1 MEKEFNLRELTKRG
15 CIRQKDK
22 DFSDDGN
29 RFKMLSY
36 KNLEISYLKDGG
48 DYFLS
53 IRIPYSGENYIYD
66 DYQDKEWYKN
76 CDKYNYCQSIDPD
89 DVIRICEEAIKGI
102 EELESQP
109 REEID
114 TTKMEERKQEEIAI
128 AQKALE
134 DFRNSNI
141 IYEIKSEY
149 QVKWLLDYYHSLESD
164 IKSLQNMDFNKM
176 EYNNLKYKRN
186 FFNKYGYIEIKS
198 AEEDFHISQLYKA
211 INKEED

>member
-1 MEKEFNLRELTKRG
+1 MKEFSLRELTKRG

-36 KNLEISYLKDGG
+36 KNLEISYLKDQG

-53 IRIPYSGENYIYD
+53 IRVPYQGENYIYD

-76 CDKYNYCQSIDPD
+76 CDRYNYCSSIDPD

-114 TTKMEERKQEEIAI
+114 TTKMEERKIKEIEMAL
-128 AQKALE
+128 KVLE
-134 DFRNSNI
+134 DFRNSNV
-141 IYEIKSEY
+141 IYTIKSKY
-149 QVKWLLDYYHSLESD
+149 QVESLLDYYHSLEREVQR
-164 IKSLQNMDFNKM
+164 LQELDFSKL
-176 EYNNLKYKRN
+176 EYNNLKHERN
-186 FFNKYGYIEIKS
+186 LFNNYGYIIIK
-198 AEEDFHISQLYKA
+198 EDDFYIRQLYKA
-211 INKEED
+211 MKGEE

>member
-66 DYQDKEWYKN
+66 DYKNKEWYKN
-76 CDKYNYCQSIDPD
+76 CDKYNYCSSIDPD

-109 REEID
+109 KEEID
-114 TTKMEERKQEEIAI
+114 TTKMEERKQKEIELAE
-128 AQKALE
+128 KALE
-134 DFRNSNI
+134 DFRNSNV

-149 QVKWLLDYYHSLESD
+149 QVKWLLDYYRSLKDNVERL
-164 IKSLQNMDFNKM
+164 KNMDFNKM
-176 EYNNLKYKRN
+176 EYKNLKEKRN
-186 FFNKYGYIEIKS
+186 FFNQYHYIDIKKD
-198 AEEDFHISQLYKA
+198 DFYITQLYKA

>member
-15 CIRQKDK
+15 CIREKDK

-36 KNLEISYLKDGG
+36 KNLSISYLKDRG

-66 DYQDKEWYKN
+66 DYKDCEWYKN
-76 CDKYNYCQSIDPD
+76 CDKYNCCSSIDPD
-89 DVIRICEEAIKGI
+89 DVIRICEVAIKEI
-102 EELESQP
+102 EKLESQP
-109 REEID
+109 REKID
-114 TTKMEERKQEEIAI
+114 TTKMEIQKQKEIEL
-128 AQKALE
+128 AQKVLD
-134 DFRNSNI
+134 DFKNSNV

-149 QVKWLLDYYHSLESD
+149 KVKWLLDYYHSLERN
-164 IKSLQNMDFNKM
+164 IERLKKMDFKKM
-176 EYNNLKYKRN
+176 EYKDLKYKRN
-186 FFNKYGYIEIKS
+186 FFNEYHYIDIKKD
-198 AEEDFHISQLYKA
+198 DFYIRELYKA

>member
-1 MEKEFNLRELTKRG
+1 MKEFSLRELTKRG

-36 KNLEISYLKDGG
+36 KNLEISYLKDQG

-53 IRIPYSGENYIYD
+53 IRVPYQGENYIYD

-76 CDKYNYCQSIDPD
+76 CDRYNYCSSIDPD

-114 TTKMEERKQEEIAI
+114 TTKMEERKIKEIEMAL
-128 AQKALE
+128 KVLE
-134 DFRNSNI
+134 DFRNSNV
-141 IYEIKSEY
+141 IYTIKSKY
-149 QVKWLLDYYHSLESD
+149 QVESLLDYYRSLEREVQR
-164 IKSLQNMDFNKM
+164 LQELDFSKL
-176 EYNNLKYKRN
+176 EYNNLKHERN
-186 FFNKYGYIEIKS
+186 LFNNYGYIIIK
-198 AEEDFHISQLYKA
+198 EDDFYIRQLTKA
-211 INKEED
+211 IKKEED

>member
-15 CIRQKDK
+15 CIREKEK

-36 KNLEISYLKDGG
+36 KNLSISYLKDRG

-66 DYQDKEWYKN
+66 DYKDSEWYKN
-76 CDKYNYCQSIDPD
+76 CDKYNYCSSIDPD
-89 DVIRICEEAIKGI
+89 DVIRICEVAIKEI
-102 EELESQP
+102 EKLESQP
-109 REEID
+109 REKID
-114 TTKMEERKQEEIAI
+114 TTKMEIQKQKEIEL
-128 AQKALE
+128 AQKALD
-134 DFRNSNI
+134 DFKNSNV

-149 QVKWLLDYYHSLESD
+149 RIKWLLDYYHSLEEN
-164 IKSLQNMDFNKM
+164 IERLKKMDFKKM
-176 EYNNLKYKRN
+176 EYKDLKYKRN
-186 FFNKYGYIEIKS
+186 FFNEYHYIDIKKD
-198 AEEDFHISQLYKA
+198 DFYIRELYKA

>member
-15 CIRQKDK
+15 CIREKEK

-36 KNLEISYLKDGG
+36 KNLSISYLKDGG

-66 DYQDKEWYKN
+66 DYKDSEWYKN
-76 CDKYNYCQSIDPD
+76 CDKYNYCSSIDPD
-89 DVIRICEEAIKGI
+89 DVIRICEVAIKEI
-102 EELESQP
+102 EKLESQP
-109 REEID
+109 REKID
-114 TTKMEERKQEEIAI
+114 TTKMEIQKQKEIEL
-128 AQKALE
+128 AQKALD
-134 DFRNSNI
+134 DFRNSNV

-149 QVKWLLDYYHSLESD
+149 RIKWLLDYYHSLEEN
-164 IKSLQNMDFNKM
+164 IERLKKMDFKKM
-176 EYNNLKYKRN
+176 EYKDLKYKRN
-186 FFNKYGYIEIKS
+186 FFNEYHYIDIKKD
-198 AEEDFHISQLYKA
+198 DFYIRELYKA

>member
-114 TTKMEERKQEEIAI
+114 TTKMEERKQEEIAM

-164 IKSLQNMDFNKM
+164 IKRLQNMDFNKM

-198 AEEDFHISQLYKA
+198 AEEDFHISQLYKV

>member
-15 CIRQKDK
+15 CIREKDK

-36 KNLEISYLKDGG
+36 KNLEISYLKDGS

-66 DYQDKEWYKN
+66 DYKDKEWYKN
-76 CDKYNYCQSIDPD
+76 CDKYNYCSSVDPD

-114 TTKMEERKQEEIAI
+114 TTKMEIQKQKEIELAE
-128 AQKALE
+128 KALE
-134 DFRNSNI
+134 DFRNSNV

-149 QVKWLLDYYHSLESD
+149 RVKWLLDYYRSL
-164 IKSLQNMDFNKM
+164 KSNIERLRNMDFKKM
-176 EYNNLKYKRN
+176 EYKNLKERRN
-186 FFNKYGYIEIKS
+186 HFNKYHYIDIKKDDFYIKELYE
-198 AEEDFHISQLYKA
+198 AIEKKGEE
-211 INKEED
+211 